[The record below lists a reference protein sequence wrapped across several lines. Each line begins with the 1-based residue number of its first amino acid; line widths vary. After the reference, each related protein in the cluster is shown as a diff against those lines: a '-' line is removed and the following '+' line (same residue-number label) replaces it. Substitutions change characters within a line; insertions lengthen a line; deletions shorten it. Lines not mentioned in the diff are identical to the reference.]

1 MGFQKDAS
9 TKKIP
14 TRKITSGLDLKTEDS
29 TQKTK
34 EPMAAGAIIGIIS
47 GVVSSVSSIWTSST
61 QLKTKKA
68 EADLIVKE
76 IDLESEKGKSA
87 ALVAALEVR
96 KAELARLEAQDKA
109 NANIRGLIYA
119 GIFATVGF
127 IAYLMFAPKK
137 TITTP

>member
-14 TRKITSGLDLKTEDS
+14 TRKITSGLDLKTEVS
-29 TQKTK
+29 TPKDEK
-34 EPMAAGAIIGIIS
+34 MAAGAILGIIS

-96 KAELARLEAQDKA
+96 KTELARLEAQDKA
-109 NANIRGLIYA
+109 NANIRGLIYT